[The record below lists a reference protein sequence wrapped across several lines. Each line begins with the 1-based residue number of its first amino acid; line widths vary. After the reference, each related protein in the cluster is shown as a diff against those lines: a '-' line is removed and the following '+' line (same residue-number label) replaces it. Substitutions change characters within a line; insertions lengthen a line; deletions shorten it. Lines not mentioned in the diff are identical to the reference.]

1 MIREALDLVMENI
14 ELYQQFDGFES
25 QAEFYQII
33 GKTLLLF
40 GVLVLVL
47 ALIMGLFM
55 FLMRQTLI
63 VMSRLIEYDM
73 RKEIFAHYENLNLA
87 FYKTNNTGDLM
98 SRITEDVTKVR
109 MYLGPGI
116 LYGINLAS
124 LFFFVIYSMLSVSP
138 RLTFYCLLPMPFLS
152 ISIYYVSNLINKKSG
167 IIQKQLATLNS
178 TGPLTPLE
186 PSALMAAPKVVKFLL
201 PEPLGSMV

>member
-1 MIREALDLVMENI
+1 MENI

-25 QAEFYQII
+25 QVEFYQII

-73 RKEIFAHYENLNLA
+73 RKELFAHYEELDLA
-87 FYKTNNTGDLM
+87 FYKKNNTGDLM
-98 SRITEDVTKVR
+98 SRITEDVSKVR
-109 MYLGPGI
+109 MYLGPAL
-116 LYGINLAS
+116 LYGINLVS
-124 LFFFVIYSMLSVSP
+124 LFAMVIYAMFQVSVELSLYV
-138 RLTFYCLLPMPFLS
+138 LLPLPILS
-152 ISIYYVSNLINKKSG
+152 
-167 IIQKQLATLNS
+167 
-178 TGPLTPLE
+178 
-186 PSALMAAPKVVKFLL
+186 F
-201 PEPLGSMV
+201 